1 MQSEVPTTNPS
12 SGFAHYGDSSYSI
25 IASEMQWEE
34 ARKNCQDKSAELA
47 SISDAYI
54 HSFLWIQM
62 LKYGK
67 PVWIG
72 LNSNMVSA
80 GQMGGAGAW

>member
-1 MQSEVPTTNPS
+1 
-12 SGFAHYGDSSYSI
+12 
-25 IASEMQWEE
+25 MQWEE
-34 ARKNCQDKSAELA
+34 ARKNCQDKSGELA
-47 SISDAYI
+47 SILDAYI

-80 GQMGGAGAW
+80 EEMGGAGAQGTFLL